1 MKTFLAFTTG
11 LLSGFIVACGLMG
24 ALDAYEEE
32 SKEEAE
38 EVEA

>member
-11 LLSGFIVACGLMG
+11 LLSGILYTCYVWGTIN
-24 ALDAYEEE
+24 EEE
-32 SKEEAE
+32 SKEAE